1 MYQDSYREV
10 LDNAPQTVRANERSA
25 ILHSIS
31 LLERAEKM
39 GPDSREAID
48 ALLFLRRLWEFFLVH
63 LASEESRLPDQLRAD
78 LISVGLSILRE
89 AERVRD
95 GEVREFSALKE
106 ISQII
111 ADGLS

>member
-10 LDNAPQTVRANERSA
+10 LDNAADTVRSNERSA
-25 ILHSIS
+25 ILHSIR
-31 LLERAEKM
+31 LLERAESA
-39 GPDSREAID
+39 GPGSREAIE
-48 ALLFLRRLWEFFLVH
+48 AVLFLKRLWEFFLVH
-63 LASEESRLPDQLRAD
+63 LANEENHLPEQLRAD

-89 AERVRD
+89 AERVRH
-95 GEVREFSALKE
+95 GEVLEFSALLE

>member
-10 LDNAPQTVRANERSA
+10 LDNASQTVRANERSA
-25 ILHSIS
+25 ILHSIR
-31 LLERAEKM
+31 LLEQAENA

-48 ALLFLRRLWEFFLVH
+48 AILFLKRLWEFFLVH
-63 LASEESRLPDQLRAD
+63 LAGEESRLPDQLRAN

-89 AERVRD
+89 AERIRD
-95 GEVREFSALKE
+95 GEVREFGTLKE

>member
-10 LDNAPQTVRANERSA
+10 LDNASQTVRANERAA
-25 ILHSIS
+25 ILHSVR
-31 LLERAEKM
+31 LLERAEAA
-39 GPDSREAID
+39 GPDSREAIE
-48 ALLFLRRLWEFFLVH
+48 AILFLKRLWEFFLVH
-63 LASEESRLPDQLRAD
+63 LASEESQLPNQLRAD

-89 AERVRD
+89 AERIRE